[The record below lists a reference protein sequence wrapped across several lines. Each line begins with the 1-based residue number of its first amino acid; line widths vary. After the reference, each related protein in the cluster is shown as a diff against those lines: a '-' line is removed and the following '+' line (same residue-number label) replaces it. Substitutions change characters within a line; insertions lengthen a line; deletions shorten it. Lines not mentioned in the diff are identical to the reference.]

1 MVKSV
6 KIAVERHPDNYVAYA
21 LEGAKGVVIGD
32 GDTCESA
39 LANLISALRF
49 DVETFGTDA
58 LD

>member
-6 KIAVERHPDNYVAYA
+6 KIAVERHPGNYVAYA

-49 DVETFGTDA
+49 DVRNVRY
-58 LD
+58 